1 MIPAAP
7 ASPYKIK
14 IKTYQIT
21 VNEPPP
27 LAGAVQYPRIA
38 APFLSAVINEAD
50 AGREHFAVMFLD
62 NKGRNIACKIL
73 FSGDRSTALVF
84 PSEVCRAALLLGAG
98 AVIIAHNHP
107 GGDLT
112 PSREDIELTIK
123 LEGCLKMLDIKLL
136 DHLIISGDRWQALN
150 SSAGWAVSK

>member
-1 MIPAAP
+1 MPAP

-27 LAGAVQYPRIA
+27 PVGAAVHYPRSA
-38 APFLSAVINEAD
+38 APFLQAVINEAD
-50 AGREHFAVMFLD
+50 AGREHFAAMFLD
-62 NKGRNIACKIL
+62 NKGRSIACKIL
-73 FSGDRSTALVF
+73 FSGNRASAPVF
-84 PSEVCRAALLLGAG
+84 PGEVCRAALLLGAG
-98 AVIIAHNHP
+98 AVIVAHNHP

-123 LEGCLKMLDIKLL
+123 LEACLKMLDIKLL